1 MPNAW
6 FDHVK
11 AYAKEHNMAYRFA
24 LKEAGATYTKLPA
37 KPKGTGKRGSFSA
50 QCPQESATETG
61 YFRYRVIRRQWAGK
75 VPKGT
80 SKKAVKAATAPA
92 AGAAG
97 KKAAAKKTKK

>member
-37 KPKGTGKRGSFSA
+37 KPKGTGKRG
-50 QCPQESATETG
+50 
-61 YFRYRVIRRQWAGK
+61 RY
-75 VPKGT
+75 T
-80 SKKAVKAATAPA
+80 
-92 AGAAG
+92 
-97 KKAAAKKTKK
+97 